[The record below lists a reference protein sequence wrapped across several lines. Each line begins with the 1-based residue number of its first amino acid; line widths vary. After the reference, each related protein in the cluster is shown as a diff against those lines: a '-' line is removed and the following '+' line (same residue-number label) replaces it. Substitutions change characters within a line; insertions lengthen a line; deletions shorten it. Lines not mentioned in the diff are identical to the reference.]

1 MLVQLKKSVLNV
13 KRNWLADW
21 MYQPINAHKTTPTR
35 VLPFSRRIHASRC
48 QANSVLSILEV
59 RVPVSS
65 QCQRAFLF
73 QTWQRCAQTFTSQQ
87 PLSKNVVQIP
97 NTTSTRYKEL
107 ANLSILKVST
117 VLFVQNG
124 SKWDALLGHRIK
136 LFRLKKKKP
145 MNYQGIK
152 TKAIEISRH

>member
-1 MLVQLKKSVLNV
+1 M
-13 KRNWLADW
+13 
-21 MYQPINAHKTTPTR
+21 
-35 VLPFSRRIHASRC
+35 
-48 QANSVLSILEV
+48 
-59 RVPVSS
+59 
-65 QCQRAFLF
+65 
-73 QTWQRCAQTFTSQQ
+73 
-87 PLSKNVVQIP
+87 VQIP